1 MDPKLSSQLISSDQ
15 VCVYV
20 CVCVCVW
27 EGGTDGVC
35 VCEGRRGT
43 GSVCVCVCVGGGQM
57 VALAV
62 LLCTHTQCLL
72 VDQMWDSVD
81 YQLFCFCFI
90 VVDYGTR

>member
-1 MDPKLSSQLISSDQ
+1 
-15 VCVYV
+15 
-20 CVCVCVW
+20 
-27 EGGTDGVC
+27 
-35 VCEGRRGT
+35 
-43 GSVCVCVCVGGGQM
+43 M